1 MTPLPK
7 RKTSKGRTHRR
18 RSHDALSGANLVV
31 CPTCR
36 AKRLPH
42 TVCPS
47 CGNYRG
53 EEVVEV
59 KSAS

>member
-7 RKTSKGRTHRR
+7 RKTSKGKTRRR
-18 RSHDALSGANLVV
+18 RSHDGLTAANLVV
-31 CPTCR
+31 CPACR

-42 TVCPS
+42 TVCPN

-53 EEVVEV
+53 EEVIRVE
-59 KSAS
+59 SAS